1 MPADAAPACIVVTGI
16 QGCGKTTMVN
26 AFLESLLPDSARDP
40 RALEA
45 TTTTTTDAVLETC
58 RLEGP
63 PRARGS
69 PAARVA
75 GFAPSHEQISAQE
88 RDALVAN
95 PRGRAAAARVA
106 RQRWG
111 HIYIPLVHGSAA
123 APDFDT

>member
-75 GFAPSHEQISAQE
+75 AVHVPGPTGVAP
-88 RDALVAN
+88 
-95 PRGRAAAARVA
+95 AAASTPLSPRTRVRSIGDRRPRVSMLETA
-106 RQRWG
+106 SR
-111 HIYIPLVHGSAA
+111 
-123 APDFDT
+123 